1 MYETLVLSVF
11 PLLIMLAGIS
21 DYFTLTIP
29 NWINTAIALSVIP
42 FVLLSGMPVEV
53 FAWHVAAGVMS
64 FLVGYYLFSAN
75 LIGGGDAKM
84 LAACGLWIGWS
95 ELFQFAFYTAIAGGF
110 LAITVGLWS
119 RLAEK
124 SEDGAGVMTAWM
136 KKFRTGDLQL
146 PYGIAI
152 AAGGVVIFPATW
164 WVQQLT

>member
-29 NWINTAIALSVIP
+29 NWINTLIALSVIP

-53 FAWHVAAGVMS
+53 FAWHVAAGVAS
-64 FLVGYYLFSAN
+64 FMVGYYLFASH

-84 LAACGLWIGWS
+84 LGACGLWVGWS
-95 ELFQFAFYTAIAGGF
+95 ELFQFGFYTAVAGGL
-110 LAITVGLWS
+110 LAIAVSGWT
-119 RLAEK
+119 RLANR
-124 SEDGAGVMTAWM
+124 SETGMTAWM
-136 KKFRTGDLQL
+136 KNFHGGSPQL